1 MIMRGTA
8 IGKMLVV
15 PAYAGI
21 QRLKSLGPGQKH
33 AGTTITRDK

>member
-1 MIMRGTA
+1 MIRRGTA

-21 QRLKSLGPGQKH
+21 QRLKSLDPG
-33 AGTTITRDK
+33 